1 MYYEIITHELM
12 MVCITIFLTFLI
24 ILLSAFLPIKSNKNQ
39 TIEKFE
45 SQNDLLDD
53 EQFMVYANLKWL
65 DQQEQEQE

>member
-1 MYYEIITHELM
+1 M

>member
-1 MYYEIITHELM
+1 